1 MMFSNLGDA
10 AIIKGDVT
18 TGSIV
23 SGLDCGVHIYRAD
36 GEQTNTLTL
45 KQSK

>member
-1 MMFSNLGDA
+1 MFSNLGDT
-10 AIIKGDVT
+10 AIIRGDVT

-23 SGLDCGVHIYRAD
+23 RGLDCGVHIYRAD
-36 GEQTNTLTL
+36 GKQTNTLTL